1 MSCAHCI
8 ALEAENRRLSAML
21 GLSFDMDDAD
31 RLKVELGVTLQ
42 EARLISMLYGFKG
55 RAISGWHILDAMAEY
70 YSTPRSSEKII
81 NVLVF
86 RVRKKLGRGFIENA
100 WGIGYSLSSA
110 ARARCDAI
118 LAQAQ
123 QVAA

>member
-8 ALEAENRRLSAML
+8 ALEAENRRLNAML

-31 RLKVELGVTLQ
+31 KLKASLGVTLQ
-42 EARLISMLYGFKG
+42 EARLISMLHRFPG
-55 RAISGWHILDAMAEY
+55 RGVSGWRILDAMAGY

-86 RVRKKLGRGFIENA
+86 RVRNKLGRDFIKNL
-100 WGIGYSLSSA
+100 WGVGYSLSSS
-110 ARARCDAI
+110 ARASCDVI
-118 LAQAQ
+118 LRPAD